1 MKSWILLSLLVLS
14 SPTWAA
20 GKPAK
25 GDNTQQAELKARFEQ
40 AFKTIDSNGDGK
52 ISKEEAAAKSPNLA
66 ANFDAVD
73 TNKDGFLS
81 LKEIWDAQQ
90 KMSEAVRQA
99 NEKFTRSLQKADK
112 NNDGKLSRE
121 EAKALPR
128 LSNNF
133 DQIDANKDG
142 FLMLPEIIG
151 FMQAQL
157 RAQVQAQAAAAQ
169 KASGTPTSK

>member
-25 GDNTQQAELKARFEQ
+25 ADDAQQAELKARFQQ

-52 ISKEEAAAKSPNLA
+52 ISKEEAAEKSPNLA
-66 ANFDAVD
+66 ANFEAVD
-73 TNKDGFLS
+73 GNKDGFLS
-81 LKEIWDAQQ
+81 PQEIWDAQQ
-90 KMSEAVRQA
+90 KMNEAVRQA
-99 NEKFTRSLQKADK
+99 NEKFSRSLQKADK

-128 LSNNF
+128 LGNNF
-133 DQIDANKDG
+133 DQIDINKDG
-142 FLMLPEIIG
+142 SLVLPEIIG

-157 RAQVQAQAAAAQ
+157 RAQVQAAAQ
-169 KASGTPTSK
+169 KASGTPPTK

>member
-25 GDNTQQAELKARFEQ
+25 ADNAEQAELKARFEQ

-73 TNKDGFLS
+73 GNKDGFLS
-81 LKEIWDAQQ
+81 QQEIWDAQQ
-90 KMSEAVRQA
+90 KMSLAVREA

-128 LSNNF
+128 LSANF
-133 DQIDANKDG
+133 DAVDANKDG

-157 RAQVQAQAAAAQ
+157 RAQVQAQAAGA
-169 KASGTPTSK
+169 KASGTPSTK